1 MKIARVLALIGLVA
15 TLGPCM
21 VAQAP
26 TPAPLPVDQQA
37 TKEQITK
44 LFEVMRLR
52 QTMDSLMKSLP
63 AMMQQQI
70 EVQSKQMMQKL
81 AGGQSIPP
89 EEIESIKKVAQ
100 KFMDKALSVY
110 PVEEMIADSIAV
122 YQRHVSRDDADA
134 LIAFYS
140 SPVGQRLLDAQ
151 PAIMQE
157 YMPMVMNR
165 VQERTKVLTDE
176 MAKEMQEMMK
186 SASSEP
192 AKN

>member
-1 MKIARVLALIGLVA
+1 
-15 TLGPCM
+15 
-21 VAQAP
+21 
-26 TPAPLPVDQQA
+26 
-37 TKEQITK
+37 
-44 LFEVMRLR
+44 
-52 QTMDSLMKSLP
+52 
-63 AMMQQQI
+63 
-70 EVQSKQMMQKL
+70 
-81 AGGQSIPP
+81 
-89 EEIESIKKVAQ
+89 
-100 KFMDKALSVY
+100 MDKALSVY